1 MKLLLLFNKL
11 LILFKTKITCKSQL
25 FVVIYNM
32 PTVLTRSMKKIMEH
46 VLQES
51 AKVGH
56 IGSSKWLEQPKINL
70 KVVTNFHSGEQNEL
84 EDVTKNIKL

>member
-1 MKLLLLFNKL
+1 
-11 LILFKTKITCKSQL
+11 
-25 FVVIYNM
+25 
-32 PTVLTRSMKKIMEH
+32 MEH